1 MIATALIFIGGLLW
15 ISWKAFID
23 GTYTEGK
30 IFEFLFK
37 LISRNKKSRDP
48 WSSLIP
54 EYSFGADLIVRDKKG
69 KKRYIVHIADAHVLM
84 MYTKSREK
92 LHEIMDF
99 LEEAVRL
106 TEKSETCAK
115 AYEEAT
121 PVIMSIISDVENTE
135 KFMNSLDGKQK
146 EAAAKYFA
154 EWSEPLITAAERIL
168 DGCKDAEERSL
179 EFARD
184 IVANY
189 ASLSGGIAENTDT
202 MSELMYATDISE
214 LEEKYD
220 DTVRKGDKK
229 DYERCRKRKTQKYN

>member
-48 WSSLIP
+48 WSALIP
-54 EYSFGADLIVRDKKG
+54 EYSFGANLIVRDKKG

-121 PVIMSIISDVENTE
+121 PVIMSIMSDVENTE

>member
-48 WSSLIP
+48 WSALIP

>member
-48 WSSLIP
+48 WSALIP

-69 KKRYIVHIADAHVLM
+69 KKRYIVHIADAQILM
-84 MYTKSREK
+84 MYEESRGVLK
-92 LHEIMDF
+92 VVMKRLR
-99 LEEAVRL
+99 EAVRL
-106 TEKSETCAK
+106 TEKSEDCAK
-115 AYEEAT
+115 AYEDTT
-121 PVIMSIISDVENTE
+121 PAIMSIISDVENTA
-135 KFMNSLDGKQK
+135 KFMNGLDDKQRK
-146 EAAAKYFA
+146 VAAKYFT
-154 EWSEPLITAAERIL
+154 EKSEPLIVAAERIL
-168 DGCKDAEERSL
+168 NECKDAEEKSL

-229 DYERCRKRKTQKYN
+229 NYEQGRKKKAKKYN

>member
-37 LISRNKKSRDP
+37 LISRNKKSRDS

>member
-1 MIATALIFIGGLLW
+1 MIATALIFIGGLLL
-15 ISWKAFID
+15 ISWKAFIS
-23 GTYTEGK
+23 GTYTEDK
-30 IFEFLFK
+30 IFEFLVK
-37 LISRNKKSRDP
+37 LISRNKKSRNP
-48 WSSLIP
+48 WIVDLIL
-54 EYSFGADLIVRDKKG
+54 EYSFGVNLIVRNKKG
-69 KKRYIVHIADAHVLM
+69 KKRYKAYIADTHVLM
-84 MYTKSREK
+84 MYKESREK

-121 PVIMSIISDVENTE
+121 PVIMSIIYGKYKAKFSDE
-135 KFMNSLDGKQK
+135 FMNSLDGKQK

-179 EFARD
+179 EFAKD

-189 ASLSGGIAENTDT
+189 ASLSGGITENTDT
-202 MSELMYATDISE
+202 MSELMYSTDISE
-214 LEEKYD
+214 LKEKYD
-220 DTVRKGDKK
+220 STL
-229 DYERCRKRKTQKYN
+229 

>member
-1 MIATALIFIGGLLW
+1 MIATALIFIGGLLL
-15 ISWKAFID
+15 ISWKAFIS
-23 GTYTEGK
+23 GTYTEDK
-30 IFEFLFK
+30 IFEFLVK
-37 LISRNKKSRDP
+37 LISRNKKSRNP
-48 WSSLIP
+48 WIVDLIL
-54 EYSFGADLIVRDKKG
+54 EYSFGVNLIVRNKKG
-69 KKRYIVHIADAHVLM
+69 KKRYKAYIADTHVLM
-84 MYTKSREK
+84 MYKESREK

-179 EFARD
+179 EFTKD

-189 ASLSGGIAENTDT
+189 ASLSGGITENTDT
-202 MSELMYATDISE
+202 MSELMYSTDISE
-214 LEEKYD
+214 LKEKYD
-220 DTVRKGDKK
+220 STL
-229 DYERCRKRKTQKYN
+229 